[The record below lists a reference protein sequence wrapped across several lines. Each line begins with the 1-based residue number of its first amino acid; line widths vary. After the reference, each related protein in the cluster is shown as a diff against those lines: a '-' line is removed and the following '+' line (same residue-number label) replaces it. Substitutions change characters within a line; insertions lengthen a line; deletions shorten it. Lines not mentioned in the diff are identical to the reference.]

1 VAIAAKYIVALGA
14 ALVGVAALSGA
25 LTAQT
30 RGAVSNNAA
39 AYQAAAVA
47 ALLNWIA
54 GSMALATVIA
64 TRHTSQ
70 RLNGALGAMLARM
83 ALPMAAVLFFRS
95 SKHPLV
101 AAGVVGQ
108 IVVLYLC
115 GLIVETVR
123 TVRLVSR
130 AERERPQGGQ
140 LPAALTPKLKP

>member
-1 VAIAAKYIVALGA
+1 MAIAAKYIVALGA

-25 LTAQT
+25 LAAQT
-30 RGAVSNNAA
+30 RGPA

-54 GSMALATVIA
+54 GSMALVTVIA
-64 TRHTSQ
+64 TRHSSQ
-70 RLNGALGAMLARM
+70 RLNGALAAMLARM
-83 ALPMAAVLFFRS
+83 ALPMVAVLFLIS

-115 GLIVETVR
+115 GLIVETIM

-130 AERERPQGGQ
+130 AERERPRGGQ
-140 LPAALTPKLKP
+140 LPAALTPELKS

>member
-1 VAIAAKYIVALGA
+1 VIVAKAAKYIVALGA
-14 ALVGVAALSGA
+14 ALAGVAALSGA
-25 LTAQT
+25 LAAQS
-30 RGAVSNNAA
+30 RGPA

-64 TRHTSQ
+64 TRHSSQ

-83 ALPMAAVLFFRS
+83 ALPMAAVLFFMS

-115 GLIVETVR
+115 GLIVETIM

-130 AERERPQGGQ
+130 ADRERPSGRQ
-140 LPAALTPKLKP
+140 LSAALTPNLKS